1 LRAANFRVRLCWCD
15 CRYRCVGM
23 VWSGDGIVSV
33 GVGVGVGVGLGAGVS
48 LGVGVG
54 VSLCV
59 SVGVGVGVGGFC
71 VFVLVSKGI
80 NN

>member
-1 LRAANFRVRLCWCD
+1 
-15 CRYRCVGM
+15 M
-23 VWSGDGIVSV
+23 VWSGDGI
-33 GVGVGVGVGLGAGVS
+33 
-48 LGVGVG
+48 
-54 VSLCV
+54 V

>member
-1 LRAANFRVRLCWCD
+1 
-15 CRYRCVGM
+15 
-23 VWSGDGIVSV
+23 
-33 GVGVGVGVGLGAGVS
+33 
-48 LGVGVG
+48 VG

>member
-1 LRAANFRVRLCWCD
+1 
-15 CRYRCVGM
+15 
-23 VWSGDGIVSV
+23 
-33 GVGVGVGVGLGAGVS
+33 
-48 LGVGVG
+48 VGVG